1 MKKRKKMNNKILLLL
16 MLLTTILTGCWDVNE
31 PERMLYINAI
41 GIDYKDG
48 QYEVYAQII
57 SFANIA
63 KSEQPT
69 SDQPQAEVGFAKGK
83 NEDEALFNLYR
94 SIDQKVFWGHFS
106 YLVISEEAMKNVK
119 FSPVIDS
126 FIRYRETRYKIW
138 VYATKDPV
146 QDVLLVR
153 PVLNKAITLSKLGDP
168 ENSFKQE
175 SFIEPLNFRE
185 LIIGLDEPS
194 HEVMIPLI
202 TVEENWES
210 MKESIKAP
218 VLSGVGVVTPN
229 GFKGFISGDKARG
242 IQWMTNKTKRGE
254 VTFKSDGGDYVTM
267 VIEKVEVKV
276 DPIVD
281 KEGVKFDIDVRL
293 NAAVSTVEGKVT
305 YDSLAKGIKKEVEKE
320 IMVTYEEALKK
331 DIDIY
336 HLSEQLYRKNVK
348 AWKKYH
354 IDGKVELTND
364 SIRKLTVHIEK
375 LDSDRKSIKETI
387 NKK

>member
-1 MKKRKKMNNKILLLL
+1 MNNKILILL
-16 MLLTTILTGCWDVNE
+16 MLLTTTLTGCWDVSE

-41 GIDYKDG
+41 GIDFKDG

-63 KSEQPT
+63 KSDQPT

-83 NEDEALFNLYR
+83 TEDEALFNLYR

-146 QDVLLVR
+146 QELLLVK
-153 PVLNKAITLSKLGDP
+153 PILNKAITLSKLGDP

-175 SFIEPLNFRE
+175 SFIQPLNFRE
-185 LIIGLDEPS
+185 LIIRMDEPS
-194 HEVMIPLI
+194 HEAMIPLI

-210 MKESIKAP
+210 MNESIKAP
-218 VLSGVGVVTPN
+218 VISGVGVVTPN

-254 VTFKSDGGDYVTM
+254 VTFESDGGDYVTM
-267 VIEKVEVKV
+267 VIEKVAVIVE
-276 DPIVD
+276 PIVD
-281 KEGVKFDIDVRL
+281 KGGVKFDIDVRL

-320 IMVTYEEALKK
+320 IMATYEEALKK

-375 LDSDRKSIKETI
+375 LDSDRKSIKEAI
-387 NKK
+387 KKK

>member
-1 MKKRKKMNNKILLLL
+1 MNNKILILLI
-16 MLLTTILTGCWDVNE
+16 LLTTTLTGCWDMSE

-41 GIDYKDG
+41 GIDFKDG

-63 KSEQPT
+63 KSDQPT
-69 SDQPQAEVGFAKGK
+69 SNQPQAEVGFAKGK
-83 NEDEALFNLYR
+83 TEDEAIFNLYR

-106 YLVISEEAMKNVK
+106 YMVISDEAMKNVK
-119 FSPVIDS
+119 FSPVIDG
-126 FIRYRETRYKIW
+126 FIRYGETPYKVW
-138 VYATKDPV
+138 VYTTKGPV
-146 QDVLLVR
+146 QDVLLVK
-153 PVLNKAITLSKLGDP
+153 PVLNKAVTLSKLGDP

-185 LIIGLDEPS
+185 LIIRMDEPS
-194 HEVMIPLI
+194 HEAMIPLI

-210 MKESIKAP
+210 MTESIKAP
-218 VLSGVGVVTPN
+218 VISGVGVVTPS

-242 IQWMTNKTKRGE
+242 IQWMTNKTKRGQ
-254 VTFKSDGGDYVTM
+254 VTFESDGGHDVTM

-276 DPIVD
+276 DPIVN

-305 YDSLAKGIKKEVEKE
+305 YDSLTKGIKKEVEKE

-387 NKK
+387 KNK

>member
-1 MKKRKKMNNKILLLL
+1 MNNKKLILL
-16 MLLTTILTGCWDVNE
+16 MLLTTILTGCWDTNE
-31 PERMLYINAI
+31 PERMLYINGI
-41 GIDYKDG
+41 GADYKDG

-63 KSEQPT
+63 KSDQPPT
-69 SDQPQAEVGFAKGK
+69 DQPQAETGHAKGK
-83 NEDEALFNLYR
+83 TLDEAFHELYH
-94 SIDQKVFWGHFS
+94 SVDQRIFWGNLSH
-106 YLVISEEAMKNVK
+106 LVVSEELIKTVHL
-119 FSPVIDS
+119 SPVIDLLT
-126 FIRYRETRYKIW
+126 RYRETRYKIW
-138 VYATKDPV
+138 VYVTKDPV
-146 QDVLLVR
+146 QEVLLVK

-194 HEVMIPLI
+194 HEAMIPLI

-210 MKESIKAP
+210 MQESIKAP
-218 VLSGVGVVTPN
+218 VISGVGVITPN

-267 VIEKVEVKV
+267 IIEKVKVKV
-276 DPIVD
+276 EPIFE
-281 KEGVKFDIDVRL
+281 KGEVKFDIDVRL
-293 NAAVSTVEGKVT
+293 DAAVSTIEGKVT
-305 YDSLAKGIKKEVEKE
+305 YDQLENGIKKEVEKE
-320 IMVTYEEALKK
+320 ILVTYEEALKK

-354 IDGKVELTND
+354 KDGQVELTED
-364 SIRKLTVHIEK
+364 SIRNLTVNVEK

-387 NKK
+387 KRR